1 MYSEDGIMGSLVMAG
16 IPVIG
21 TVDGMLDI
29 GAVFAHG
36 DLIIGITHTGVIAVI
51 GAQTLT
57 GAGVMPT
64 TTHGFITVLDGAITA
79 TTALGISTIMDIP
92 LLRTEGAQIKIDWS
106 QEAAQI
112 AQIWGHVSNPV
123 LEGAAAVI

>member
-1 MYSEDGIMGSLVMAG
+1 MGSLVMAG
-16 IPVIG
+16 MRVIG

-36 DLIIGITHTGVIAVI
+36 DLIIGIIHTGATAVI
-51 GAQTLT
+51 GVQTLT

-64 TTHGFITVLDGAITA
+64 TTHGFITVLDGDITA
-79 TTALGISTIMDIP
+79 ITALGISTIMAIP
-92 LLRTEGAQIKIDWS
+92 QLRTEDAQIKIDWS

-112 AQIWGHVSNPV
+112 AQIWGHVSNQV
-123 LEGAAAVI
+123 LEGAVAVI

>member
-1 MYSEDGIMGSLVMAG
+1 MYTEDGIMGSLVMAG
-16 IPVIG
+16 IRVIG

-29 GAVFAHG
+29 GAVFVHG
-36 DLIIGITHTGVIAVI
+36 DLIIGIIHTGATAVI

-64 TTHGFITVLDGAITA
+64 TTHGFITVLDGDITA
-79 TTALGISTIMDIP
+79 TTALGISTIMATP
-92 LLRTEGAQIKIDWS
+92 LSQTEGAQIKIDWS

-112 AQIWGHVSNPV
+112 AQIWGHVSNQV
-123 LEGAAAVI
+123 LEGAVAVI

>member
-1 MYSEDGIMGSLVMAG
+1 MYTEDGIMGSLVMAG
-16 IPVIG
+16 MRVIG
-21 TVDGMLDI
+21 SVDGMLDI

-36 DLIIGITHTGVIAVI
+36 DLIIGIIHTGAIAVF

-64 TTHGFITVLDGAITA
+64 IIHGFITVLDGDITA
-79 TTALGISTIMDIP
+79 TTALGISTIMAIP
-92 LLRTEGAQIKIDWS
+92 LLRTEDAQIKIDWS

-112 AQIWGHVSNPV
+112 AQIWGHESNQGA
-123 LEGAAAVI
+123 EGAAAVI

>member
-1 MYSEDGIMGSLVMAG
+1 MYTEDGIMGSLVMVG

-21 TVDGMLDI
+21 TVDGMQDI

-36 DLIIGITHTGVIAVI
+36 DLIIGIIHTGATAVI

-57 GAGVMPT
+57 GDGVMPT
-64 TTHGFITVLDGAITA
+64 TTHGFITVLDGDITA
-79 TTALGISTIMDIP
+79 ITALGISTIMAIP
-92 LLRTEGAQIKIDWS
+92 LLRTEGAQIKIDWF

-112 AQIWGHVSNPV
+112 AQI
-123 LEGAAAVI
+123 